1 MGEAGSP
8 APSSPIRKKETLEF
22 TSLGLRAKSR
32 ECYAYPSDLSSRSS
46 DPLFPALASL
56 SALALSP
63 RLSDFPELA
72 IPSP

>member
-1 MGEAGSP
+1 MEVLILLNRLSARC
-8 APSSPIRKKETLEF
+8 PISFPE
-22 TSLGLRAKSR
+22 LGKSFFISR
-32 ECYAYPSDLSSRSS
+32 LVYPSDLSSRSS